1 MKELLSRFLLRK
13 LRDTSERSRPPSNQ
27 TLLADQLDELNP
39 RDAFRLRV
47 SNLRD
52 EAKARHMQGGDA
64 EMEQTMMELVAMAMT
79 MKREDHALQREEIAV
94 AIGLSSQDYLLAE
107 AAILEPEKLFDAL
120 PSWFVL
126 FGYDEGNFMADLEAK
141 AHLAIAHRRNMSPD
155 E

>member
-1 MKELLSRFLLRK
+1 
-13 LRDTSERSRPPSNQ
+13 
-27 TLLADQLDELNP
+27 
-39 RDAFRLRV
+39 
-47 SNLRD
+47 
-52 EAKARHMQGGDA
+52 
-64 EMEQTMMELVAMAMT
+64 MEQTMMELVAMAMT